1 MSLQKAIMKFSAGQ
15 DFRDTSCCWNS
26 MINSYLF
33 WPNLFMYS
41 SLMPKCR
48 YWLAAC
54 RLQGGI
60 QYQRG
65 PKFTQFWPPTPS
77 SGQLMYILHT
87 TCALCTWPSEKFLL
101 TTYLRHLVHVVIE
114 CPLREGY
121 YYFLYLV
128 CFLASHPS
136 QLFLSNFLFP
146 RNPSSEL
153 CCGWTII

>member
-1 MSLQKAIMKFSAGQ
+1 
-15 DFRDTSCCWNS
+15 
-26 MINSYLF
+26 
-33 WPNLFMYS
+33 MYS

-48 YWLAAC
+48 YWLAAPAAC

-60 QYQRG
+60 QYLRG
-65 PKFTQFWPPTPS
+65 PNFTQFWPPTPS

-87 TCALCTWPSEKFLL
+87 TYPLCTWPSMDFLL
-101 TTYLRHLVHVVIE
+101 TTYLPLLVHVVIE
-114 CPLREGY
+114 CPPMQGY

-146 RNPSSEL
+146 RNPSSASDVLSLSSPNKRIRFFNFITKCPYKYRE
-153 CCGWTII
+153 